1 MHGCR
6 NSNACKITSKSL
18 AHWNRLCCSKCGC
31 RIPETNCRRCRR
43 AKWAEEPK
51 SPPSL
56 ESPGHHRSL
65 SCSGNFE
72 TVFHRLLFQIA
83 NKSLFL
89 VWCSKHLKMP
99 VPVMLQY
106 VFQAVRWVDPV
117 SRVAI
122 IEENCTFY
130 CVLWSQ
136 YNETHSISYSIHIEW
151 YISKT
156 KLILSQPFLSNNNCL
171 NSSPGNPWP
180 LLPCGLCWRMP
191 PRGRRWSWCPRW
203 RWSERSTFAEEGK
216 SATKSHQST
225 NWQNFKNRLHLALF
239 FICEKRNLI
248 FLIWFYKSTVSQRFW
263 LESGFNLLNP
273 VPE

>member
-156 KLILSQPFLSNNNCL
+156 KLILSQPFLSNNNCKKFFAWQPL
-171 NSSPGNPWP
+171 TPASLWFMLANASAGTTLVLMPALKMVGEVDVRWGRKISNKVSPEYK
-180 LLPCGLCWRMP
+180 L
-191 PRGRRWSWCPRW
+191 
-203 RWSERSTFAEEGK
+203 
-216 SATKSHQST
+216 TKFQESITSG
-225 NWQNFKNRLHLALF
+225 FILHLW
-239 FICEKRNLI
+239 K
-248 FLIWFYKSTVSQRFW
+248 KK
-263 LESGFNLLNP
+263 FNIYDLVL
-273 VPE
+273 